1 MAWIGNQVVLY
12 KECELRVPDG
22 NGGYTYQK
30 FREDEL
36 HRPLILTSAQYPHL
50 NISTSNLIG
59 YYNNP
64 QPRKGRLLS
73 EIEVNIDYELFTGL
87 TSQRTTPKFMCLTG
101 SGDTQL
107 MEIYG
112 WIDRAE
118 PIATKGP
125 KTNTLIHWHVDYWF
139 TLQMMEWN
147 ANKYPAQWSSKGFAF
162 GRGTFKRG
170 PAGMA
175 RPDPSAPRMW
185 VKASET
191 DLKKDIVNTTS
202 GDSMK
207 APWAIMVYTETT
219 DPDDTPGSG
228 DEETIIQMA
237 YWPVGE
243 VTFTLANHTFYSV
256 VPYHIYYGI
265 VEEWF
270 GLDPNAI
277 IGIWF
282 SPIPPYGTGGG
293 ATMGSF
299 QRNGHTYGY
308 FKTEMSRNLTQ
319 YITLTSTQTD
329 DVSKYIVTDPTGATM
344 GTLPWGLQFSVIRAL
359 VDVGTSGCYLN
370 LLFCDGSTA
379 IPEGEGRIV
388 QVPLP
393 SAPLTSNALSS
404 YVYSGQESF
413 DRDMAKL
420 QQEQALKSGIAGLGS
435 SAISGAVSGAVAG
448 GPAGAAAGAAGG
460 GILGGIGVAA
470 NYFIQGETNDKSMAL
485 TRELMANQTS
495 NVIISSGGCAWF
507 NTDMP
512 HSWKLVKLVRDPL
525 SKGELETE
533 QAEKGCVCDTYTTN
547 CTPTIRS
554 GGGMRIEGLEV
565 VGDLSKEART
575 YIQQMFARG
584 VHLDLIY

>member
-1 MAWIGNQVVLY
+1 M
-12 KECELRVPDG
+12 
-22 NGGYTYQK
+22 
-30 FREDEL
+30 
-36 HRPLILTSAQYPHL
+36 
-50 NISTSNLIG
+50 
-59 YYNNP
+59 
-64 QPRKGRLLS
+64 
-73 EIEVNIDYELFTGL
+73 
-87 TSQRTTPKFMCLTG
+87 
-101 SGDTQL
+101 
-107 MEIYG
+107 
-112 WIDRAE
+112 
-118 PIATKGP
+118 
-125 KTNTLIHWHVDYWF
+125 
-139 TLQMMEWN
+139 TLQKLEWN
-147 ANKYPAQWSSKGFAF
+147 ASHYTSWQSKGFAF

-185 VKASET
+185 VKSSET
-191 DLKKDIVNTTS
+191 DLKIDYVSTNNN
-202 GDSMK
+202 MK

-219 DPDDTPGSG
+219 DPDGVPQSG

-237 YWPVGE
+237 FWPIGD
-243 VTFTLANHTFYSV
+243 VTFEIANHPFYAV
-256 VPYHIYYGI
+256 VPYQIYYGV

-282 SPIPPYGTGGG
+282 SPIPPYGPGNT
-293 ATMGSF
+293 TMGNF
-299 QRNGHTYGY
+299 TRNGHTYGY

-319 YITLTSTQTD
+319 YITLTATQTD
-329 DVSKYIVTDPTGATM
+329 DVSKYIITDPNGVTM
-344 GTLPWGLQFSVIRAL
+344 GTLPWGLQFSMIKAI

-370 LLFCDGSTA
+370 LLFCDGNTA

-388 QVPLP
+388 QLPLP

-460 GILGGIGVAA
+460 GLLGGIGVAA
-470 NYFIQGETNDKSMAL
+470 NYFIQGETNDKSLAL
-485 TRELMANQTS
+485 TRELMSNQTA
-495 NVIISSGGCAWF
+495 NVVIAGGGPGWYGNQF
-507 NTDMP
+507 D
-512 HSWKLVKLVRDPL
+512 HKWKIVKLSRDPL

-533 QAEKGCVCDTYTTN
+533 QAQKGYVCDTYAVN
-547 CTPTIRS
+547 CTPLIRS
-554 GGGMRIEGLEV
+554 GGAMRIEGLEV

>member
-1 MAWIGNQVVLY
+1 MTWTGSQVVLY
-12 KECELRVPDG
+12 KECELKVPDG

-36 HRPLILTSAQYPHL
+36 HRPLLLTSATSPTV
-50 NISTSNLIG
+50 STLSGNLIG
-59 YYNNP
+59 YFNNP

-73 EIEVNIDYELFTGL
+73 EIEVNVDYELFTGL
-87 TSQRTTPKFMCLTG
+87 SSQGGTPKFLMMTGTAG
-101 SGDTQL
+101 SGL
-107 MEIYG
+107 AEIYG

-118 PIATKGP
+118 PVATKGP

-147 ANKYPAQWSSKGFAF
+147 ANKYPAQWSTKAFAF

-185 VKASET
+185 VKSTET
-191 DLKKDIVNTTS
+191 DLKIDVVSTGTE
-202 GDSMK
+202 MK

-219 DPDDTPGSG
+219 DPDGVPSSG

-237 YWPVGE
+237 YWPVGA
-243 VTFTLANHTFYSV
+243 VTFDVANHTFYSV

-265 VEEWF
+265 IEEWF

-293 ATMGSF
+293 VTMGSF

-319 YITLTSTQTD
+319 YIMLTATQTD
-329 DVSKYIVTDPTGATM
+329 DVSKYIITDPNGVTM
-344 GTLPWGLQFSVIRAL
+344 GTLPWGLQFSMIKAI

-370 LLFCDGSTA
+370 LLFCDGNTA

-388 QVPLP
+388 QLPLP

-460 GILGGIGVAA
+460 GLLGGIGVAA

-485 TRELMANQTS
+485 TRELMSNQTA

-533 QAEKGCVCDTYTTN
+533 QTEKGYVCDTYTTN
-547 CTPTIRS
+547 CTPLIRS
-554 GGGMRIEGLEV
+554 GGAMRIEGLEV

>member
-1 MAWIGNQVVLY
+1 MSWTGTSLTLY
-12 KECELRVPDG
+12 KDCELRVPDG
-22 NGGYTYQK
+22 NGGFTNRI

-36 HRPLILTSAQYPHL
+36 HRPLILTT
-50 NISTSNLIG
+50 STNPYVIVSQTINT
-59 YYNNP
+59 YNNP

-73 EIEVNIDYELFTGL
+73 EIELNIEYESFIGLSAKGSVPKFLRLSGNTGTGL
-87 TSQRTTPKFMCLTG
+87 AN
-101 SGDTQL
+101 
-107 MEIYG
+107 IYG
-112 WIDRAE
+112 WVDRIE

-125 KTNTLIHWHVDYWF
+125 YSNTLIHWHVDYWF
-139 TLQMMEWN
+139 TLQMMEWQ
-147 ANKYPAQWSSKGFAF
+147 ANQYPAQWETKGFAF

-170 PAGMA
+170 PVGMA

-185 VKASET
+185 LKDSET
-191 DLKKDIVNTTS
+191 DLKKDVISTN
-202 GDSMK
+202 DNMK
-207 APWAIMVYTETT
+207 APWAIMVYTETI
-219 DPDDTPGSG
+219 DPDGVPASG

-237 YWPVGE
+237 YWPIGS
-243 VTFTLANHTFYSV
+243 VTFDLAGHTFYSV
-256 VPYHIYYGI
+256 VPYQIYYGV

-270 GLDPNAI
+270 SLDPNAI

-293 ATMGSF
+293 VTMGSF
-299 QRNGHTYGY
+299 VKNGHTYGY

-319 YITLTSTQTD
+319 YITLTATQTD
-329 DVSKYIVTDPTGATM
+329 DVSKYVITDPNGVTM
-344 GTLPWGLQFSVIRAL
+344 GTLPWGLQFSLIKAL

-370 LLFCDGSTA
+370 LLFCDGNTA

-460 GILGGIGVAA
+460 GLLGGIGVAA

-485 TRELMANQTS
+485 TRELMSNQTA
-495 NVIISSGGCAWF
+495 NVLISSGGCAWF

-512 HSWKLVKLVRDPL
+512 HSWKLVKMVRDPL

-533 QAEKGCVCDTYTTN
+533 QAEKGYVCDTYTTN
-547 CTPTIRS
+547 CTPVIRS

-565 VGDLSKEART
+565 VGDLSREARA